1 MLLKDALLRD
11 PSLYDLVNNG
21 QARIQNESADEK
33 MLAQL
38 RGELSS
44 FVCEGQYADG
54 MARILES
61 FLRGRTQPSQQA
73 AWVSGFFGSGKSHL
87 LKMLC
92 HLWQD
97 TEFSDGATARSLVP
111 DLPQDVRSA
120 LLELD
125 IAGRKSGGLLAAA
138 GTLPAGT
145 TENVR
150 LSVLGILLRAVQ
162 LPDQYPQAHFQLWLE
177 EHGHFAKVKAAVET
191 AGKDWQR
198 ELNSLY
204 VSPLI
209 AKALMACDAHFA
221 STEAEARE
229 TLRKQFPPRMTDLT
243 SDELLTMFQRVL
255 RRHGKGKLP
264 CTILILD
271 EVQQY
276 IGDSETR
283 STIITDIAEALAKEL
298 DSQVMLVGAGQSAL
312 TGVRL
317 LNKLMGRFL
326 VRVQL
331 SDTDVETVTRKV
343 LLQKQPAARAEV
355 QKLLDQNAGE
365 VSRQLQGT
373 KIAERTEDQ
382 TIVVD
387 DYPLLP
393 VRRRFWENCFR
404 QVDTAGTQSQL
415 RSQLR
420 IIHDSVARLANK
432 PLGVLVPG
440 DDLYEALAPEM
451 VTTGALPREIN
462 ERILA
467 LGKGNTTDGRLRQRI
482 CGLVFL
488 IGQLKTEAGADTGVR
503 ATADHIADLLIE
515 DLTGDNGK
523 LRADVAAQLDKLADE
538 AVLMRVGN
546 EFRLQ
551 TEEGRAWDDEFRK
564 RETKFK
570 ANAADFDEQRDQLL
584 FAAVAESL
592 KGVKLVQGQA
602 KISRSLVIH
611 RGQDAPAVSGEAI
624 PVWIRDGF
632 SSTEKAMT
640 DAAIAAGLENPIIF
654 VFVPKRSREDLL
666 NAMAAYHAAEQ
677 TINTKGTPS
686 LPETKQA
693 MLSRRDMAKEKQ
705 EQLIHDIVGAG
716 KVFRGGGSEVFAV
729 TLDAKLKSAA
739 EDSLVR
745 LFPEFDKADAPAAAW
760 ESCIKRARAA
770 QEQPFQPLKYEG
782 PIEQHPVCQ
791 QVRKTIGS
799 GKTGTQIRKE
809 LESSPFGWSRDA
821 IDAALIALHSG
832 QQVIATLNGAPVE
845 RGQLDQNRI
854 PKTEFRL
861 EKTTISLEDRLK
873 LRKLFQLLDIGCKHT
888 EEGLKAPEFIR
899 ALLSLAASAGGN
911 PPIPAP
917 PATAYILDIQ
927 NQVGND
933 QLASLRDQIDTIT
946 ASIASW
952 KNAKALIDK
961 RLPAWQVLE
970 RLSSHTAG
978 IEEAGDTRKQIDAI
992 RAHRQL
998 LDATDPVPALRT
1010 TLTELLRQSLNNAH
1024 AAHEEAHVTGVAQLD
1039 SNDTW
1044 RKLTEPQQQ
1053 KILADVDLTT
1063 PIKPDTST
1071 DTAILA
1077 ALDGRNLAT
1086 RKAEADA
1093 VAGRVANAL
1102 KAAAILIEPKVR
1114 PVAVEK
1120 ILLKTAEDVHQ
1131 WTARQEKML
1140 LAAIEKGPVQVQ

>member
-1 MLLKDALLRD
+1 MQIKEVLLRD
-11 PSLYDLVNNG
+11 PSQHELVNNG

-33 MLAQL
+33 MIAQL
-38 RGELSS
+38 RGELST

-61 FLRGRTQPSQQA
+61 FHKGRTQPSQQA

-97 TEFSDGATARSLVP
+97 TGFADGATARSLVP

-125 IAGRKSGGLLAAA
+125 IAGKKSGGLLAAA

-150 LSVLGILLRAVQ
+150 LSVLSILLRAVK
-162 LPDQYPQAHFQLWLE
+162 LPDQYPQAQFQLWLE
-177 EHGHFAKVKAAVET
+177 EQGFLPIVKSAVEA

-209 AKALMACDAHFA
+209 AKALMSCDANFA

-243 SDELLTMFQRVL
+243 SDEFLNMFQRVL

-276 IGDSETR
+276 IGDSESR
-283 STIITDIAEALAKEL
+283 SVLITDIAEALAKQLE
-298 DSQVMLVGAGQSAL
+298 SQVMLVGAGQSAL
-312 TGVRL
+312 TGIRL
-317 LNKLMGRFL
+317 LNKLMDRFL
-326 VRVQL
+326 IRVQL

-343 LLQKQPAARAEV
+343 LLQKQPAMRAEV
-355 QKLLDQNAGE
+355 QKLLDHNAGE

-373 KIAERTEDQ
+373 KIGERTDDQ
-382 TIVVD
+382 TIIVD

-393 VRRRFWENCFR
+393 TRRRFWENCFR

-420 IIHDSVARLANK
+420 IIHDSVARLASK
-432 PLGVLVPG
+432 PLGAIVPA

-467 LGKGNTTDGRLRQRI
+467 LGKDHTTQGRLRQRI

-503 ATADHIADLLIE
+503 ATADHIADLLVE
-515 DLTGDNGK
+515 DLIADNGK
-523 LRADVAAQLDKLADE
+523 LRADVAAELDKLASE

-551 TEEGRAWDDEFRK
+551 TEEGRAWEDEFRK
-564 RETKFK
+564 REAKFK
-570 ANAADFDEQRDQLL
+570 ANPADFDEQRDQLL

-592 KGVKLVQGQA
+592 KSVKLTQGQA

-611 RGQDAPAVSGEAI
+611 RGQEPPVVSGESI

-632 SSTEKAMT
+632 SSSEKTMT
-640 DAAIAAGLENPIIF
+640 DAAIAAGMDSPIIY
-654 VFVPKRSREDLL
+654 VFVPKRSRDELL
-666 NAMAAYHAAEQ
+666 NAMAAYHAADQ
-677 TINTKGTPS
+677 TINAKGTPA

-693 MLSRRDMAKEKQ
+693 MASRRDLSKAKQ
-705 EQLIHDIVGAG
+705 DQLIHEVVGAG
-716 KVFRGGGSEVFAV
+716 KVFRGGGSEVFAM
-729 TLDAKLKSAA
+729 TLDAKLKTAG

-745 LFPEFDKADAPAAAW
+745 LFPEFSKADAPAAAW
-760 ESCIKRARAA
+760 ENAIKRARASH
-770 QEQPFQPLKYEG
+770 EQPFQPLKYEG

-791 QVRKTIGS
+791 QVRKTIAG

-809 LESSPFGWSRDA
+809 LESAPFGWPRDG
-821 IDAALIALHSG
+821 IDAALIALHSA
-832 QQVIATLNGAPVE
+832 QQLIATLNGTPVE
-845 RGQLDQNRI
+845 RGHLDQNRI
-854 PKTEFRL
+854 PKAEFRL
-861 EKTTISLEDRLK
+861 EKTTISLDDRLR
-873 LRKLFQLLDIGCKHT
+873 LRKLFQLLDIGCKAG
-888 EEGLKAPEFIR
+888 EESGKAAEFIR
-899 ALLSLAASAGGN
+899 ALLTLAAAAGGS
-911 PPIPAP
+911 PPVPAA
-917 PATAYILDIQ
+917 PATTEIVDIQ
-927 NQVGND
+927 NQMGND
-933 QLASLRDQIDTIT
+933 QLAALRDQIDPIT
-946 ASIASW
+946 KSISTW
-952 KNAKALIDK
+952 KNAKALIAQ
-961 RLPAWQVLE
+961 RQPAWDVLE
-970 RLSSHTAG
+970 GLASHARSLA
-978 IEEAGDTRKQIDAI
+978 EADDARKQVDAI
-992 RAHRQL
+992 RTHRQL
-998 LDATDPVPALRT
+998 LDATDPVPALRAS
-1010 TLTELLRQSLNNAH
+1010 LTDILRQSLNNAH
-1024 AAHEEAHVTGVAQLD
+1024 TAHEKAYSESLAQL
-1039 SNDTW
+1039 NGNETW
-1044 RKLTEPQQQ
+1044 LKLTEDQRL
-1053 KILADVDLTT
+1053 KILADVGFTS

-1071 DTAILA
+1071 DKTILGE
-1077 ALDGRNLAT
+1077 LNNRNLAT
-1086 RKAEADA
+1086 RQAEVDA
-1093 VAGRVANAL
+1093 VSGRVANAL
-1102 KAAAILIEPKVR
+1102 NAAAKLLEPKVR
-1114 PVAVEK
+1114 GIAVEK
-1120 ILLKTAEDVHQ
+1120 TLLKTADDVRQ
-1131 WTARQEKML
+1131 WAARQEKKL
-1140 LAAIEKGPVQVQ
+1140 LEAINDGPVQVQ